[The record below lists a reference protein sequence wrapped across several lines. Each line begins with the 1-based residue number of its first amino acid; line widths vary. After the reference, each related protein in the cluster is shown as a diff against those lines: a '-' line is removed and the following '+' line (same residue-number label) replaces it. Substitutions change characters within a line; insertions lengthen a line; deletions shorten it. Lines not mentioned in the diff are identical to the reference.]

1 MLYKNIV
8 RPILFKVDPEK
19 VHHFTLDILRTVHHL
34 PFIPSLIK
42 DFFAPEESS
51 FHKLGLTF
59 KNRIGLS
66 AGFDKEA
73 SAFNALA
80 DFGFGLIEVG
90 TLTPHAFSGNPK
102 KRIFRI
108 PEALSLISRTG
119 FNNPGVEVA
128 AVRLSNRR
136 KDVVLGANINH
147 DTASQGLQVIF
158 DFVLMYKT
166 LCSYVDYFVINWG
179 SFDFSQAGDLFIAL
193 DKAMEDKLL
202 RKPVLLKLSADLST
216 ADLLMVVKLFQ
227 DYHFDGFIASGP
239 SQNRKSLISKVGKK
253 RLDSI
258 GAGGISGW
266 GIMGSVS
273 CLMVRE
279 LRNLCGKEPLII
291 GSGGVMTP
299 ADAKAMI
306 DAGADLVQ
314 IYSAFIY
321 SGPSIVKYM
330 SNFIS

>member
-1 MLYKNIV
+1 MIYKNII

-19 VHHFTLDILRTVHHL
+19 IHHFTLSIVRTVHHL

-42 DFFAPEESS
+42 DFFSPEESS

-147 DTASQGLQVIF
+147 DTASQGLQVIS

-179 SFDFSQAGDLFIAL
+179 SFDFSLADDLFIAL
-193 DKAMEDKLL
+193 NKAREDRLL

-216 ADLLMVVKLFQ
+216 ADLLMVVKLFRN
-227 DYHFDGFIASGP
+227 YHFDGFIASGP
-239 SQNRKSLISKVGKK
+239 SQNRNLLISKVGKK

-258 GAGGISGW
+258 GAGGVSGW
-266 GIMGSVS
+266 GVGSVS

-321 SGPSIVKYM
+321 YGPSIVKYM

>member
-1 MLYKNIV
+1 MIYKNII
-8 RPILFKVDPEK
+8 RPILFQVDPEK
-19 VHHFTLDILRTVHHL
+19 IHHFTLSVLRMVHHL
-34 PFIPSLIK
+34 PFVASLIRK
-42 DFFAPEESS
+42 KFSPEESS
-51 FHKLGLTF
+51 FRKAGLTF

-66 AGFDKEA
+66 AGFDKDA
-73 SAFNALA
+73 NAFNALA

-108 PEALSLISRTG
+108 PEVLSLVSRTG

-128 AVRLSNRR
+128 ESHLSGRR
-136 KDVVLGANINH
+136 KDVVLGVNINH
-147 DTASQGLQVIF
+147 DTASQGLHVIS
-158 DFVLMYKT
+158 DFVLMYNE
-166 LCSYVDYFVINWG
+166 LYLYADYFVINWG
-179 SFDFSQAGDLFIAL
+179 SFDVALADDLFIAL
-193 DKAMEDKLL
+193 DKARKDKLL
-202 RKPVLLKLSADLST
+202 CKPVLLKLPADLST
-216 ADLLMVVKLFQ
+216 AGLLTVVKLFQ
-227 DYHFDGFIASGP
+227 NYHFDGFIASGP
-239 SQNRKSLISKVGKK
+239 SQNRKLLISKVGTK

-266 GIMGSVS
+266 GIGSVS
-273 CLMVRE
+273 CLMVRT

-299 ADAKAMI
+299 DDAKAMI

-330 SNFIS
+330 SDFIS